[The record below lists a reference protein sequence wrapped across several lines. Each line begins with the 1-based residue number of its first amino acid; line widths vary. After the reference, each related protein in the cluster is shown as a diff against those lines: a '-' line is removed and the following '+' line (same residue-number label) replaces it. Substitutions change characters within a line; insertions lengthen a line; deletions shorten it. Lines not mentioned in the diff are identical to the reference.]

1 MRMLRTT
8 SDGSSQIQTPQH
20 LMERVRGSQDGER
33 KTITVLFADIASST
47 ALIDDR
53 DAEDA
58 RRILKPTVDVMIDIV
73 HHYEGITDE
82 EGDGIMASFGAPIA
96 LEDHAIRAC
105 YAALDMQEAS
115 RIRAA
120 EVRREFGMFFEVRIG
135 INSGPVIVTV
145 KHLGVDFIDL
155 RFDGVPTHIAKR
167 VESLAAPGT
176 ILLTRD
182 TLALAKGF
190 VRVKTIGS
198 VPLKGICRPGGG
210 LRTRGCQHP
219 QPDACAR
226 RTWAIKVCRTSG

>member
-1 MRMLRTT
+1 
-8 SDGSSQIQTPQH
+8 
-20 LMERVRGSQDGER
+20 MERVRGSQDGER

-58 RRILKPTVDVMIDIV
+58 RRILKPTVDAMIDIV

-120 EVRREFGMFFEVRIG
+120 APRRAPLSSSEIHERAF
-135 INSGPVIVTV
+135 SAGP
-145 KHLGVDFIDL
+145 KCPLLGV
-155 RFDGVPTHIAKR
+155 KR
-167 VESLAAPGT
+167 T
-176 ILLTRD
+176 
-182 TLALAKGF
+182 
-190 VRVKTIGS
+190 
-198 VPLKGICRPGGG
+198 
-210 LRTRGCQHP
+210 
-219 QPDACAR
+219 
-226 RTWAIKVCRTSG
+226 